1 MQFAWSTTVHTDPP
15 LQKDAPQGQKPQ
27 HRDYGRLL
35 CLQGVTVMR
44 QYRLLPVF
52 RVPRVVGCRR
62 GIQMNL
68 VVIGALPTTRMIAV
82 FVHHG
87 IRVEAEVVRLHIND
101 FHLRLY
107 IQFLH
112 CCQIVY

>member
-1 MQFAWSTTVHTDPP
+1 MQFAWSTTVHTDPH
-15 LQKDAPQGQKPQ
+15 LQKDALQGQKPQ

-44 QYRLLPVF
+44 QYRLLPVL
-52 RVPRVVGCRR
+52 RVPRVVGCRF

-68 VVIGALPTTRMIAV
+68 VVIDALPTTRMITV
-82 FVHHG
+82 FVPHG
-87 IRVEAEVVRLHIND
+87 KRGEAEVVRLHIND

-107 IQFLH
+107 I
-112 CCQIVY
+112 